1 MFKLKKT
8 LICLALIATQ
18 FFVQGQISTTC
29 FSQSEQQ
36 ALLSTLQ
43 PFFDKSNLIVQQG
56 GLDFKEM
63 DNCVVFNKCN
73 FQNGESPYGSV
84 VLSRNPNQT
93 EVDEDGGK

>member
-1 MFKLKKT
+1 MCVLGRSEKSIYKKWKVGET
-8 LICLALIATQ
+8 ATRRL
-18 FFVQGQISTTC
+18 G
-29 FSQSEQQ
+29 
-36 ALLSTLQ
+36 
-43 PFFDKSNLIVQQG
+43 
-56 GLDFKEM
+56 FKEM